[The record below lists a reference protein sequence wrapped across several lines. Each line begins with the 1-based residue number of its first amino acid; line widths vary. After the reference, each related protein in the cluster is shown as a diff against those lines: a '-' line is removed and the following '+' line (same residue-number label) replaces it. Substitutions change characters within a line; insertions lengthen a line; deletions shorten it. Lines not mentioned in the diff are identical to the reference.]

1 MKKLN
6 HIILVPVF
14 NDWKSFNRLTF
25 EIEKKF
31 KFLKG
36 YNNQIL
42 VINDKSTIKKK
53 IKKKHFKNISNIKT
67 LDLKKNC
74 GSQKAI
80 AIGLF
85 YLKKIKRNFIITVM
99 DGDGEDQPQEII
111 KMLRLSRKYKNYVIT
126 SNRKKERNLS

>member
-53 IKKKHFKNISNIKT
+53 
-67 LDLKKNC
+67 
-74 GSQKAI
+74 
-80 AIGLF
+80 
-85 YLKKIKRNFIITVM
+85 
-99 DGDGEDQPQEII
+99 
-111 KMLRLSRKYKNYVIT
+111 
-126 SNRKKERNLS
+126 

>member
-1 MKKLN
+1 MKKIKEDLEKTNKLKKLN

-42 VINDKSTIKKK
+42 VINDKSTIKK
-53 IKKKHFKNISNIKT
+53 N
-67 LDLKKNC
+67 
-74 GSQKAI
+74 
-80 AIGLF
+80 
-85 YLKKIKRNFIITVM
+85 
-99 DGDGEDQPQEII
+99 
-111 KMLRLSRKYKNYVIT
+111 
-126 SNRKKERNLS
+126 KKETL

>member
-74 GSQKAI
+74 GSQSYCNRFILSKKNKKK
-80 AIGLF
+80 F
-85 YLKKIKRNFIITVM
+85 YYNSHGWRWRRSASRDNKDVEVIKKV
-99 DGDGEDQPQEII
+99 
-111 KMLRLSRKYKNYVIT
+111 
-126 SNRKKERNLS
+126 